1 MKSGLT
7 PRMLNHAAY
16 VTHDV
21 AATADFYTRI
31 LGMELASTIFD
42 DHVPSTGDDFPYFH
56 IFFRMADGST
66 IAFFEVADLPPRA
79 TPSHPAYEVFDHMAL
94 QAKDAEELRRWRDWL
109 AQNGVDVL
117 GPIDHK
123 GMLES
128 IYFHDPN
135 GIRLELTVPH
145 DPQWNRAHRAGLRR
159 SAEVAGHQGARQARG
174 PRPGEGAPRN
184 DSRVEEALRQSSLIL
199 SERMK
204 GSQRRPSSCRNAAN
218 CSGVSAMISRPRPES
233 LPLTSGSRTAR
244 TISALSLVMMSR
256 GVFAGVATPTIGA
269 ISRPG

>member
-79 TPSHPAYEVFDHMAL
+79 KPSHPAYEVFDHMAL
-94 QAKDAEELRRWRDWL
+94 QVKDRAELARWREWL
-109 AQNGVDVL
+109 VQSGVEVL
-117 GPIDHK
+117 GPVDHK
-123 GMLES
+123 GMIES

-135 GIRLELTVPH
+135 GIRLELTIPL
-145 DPQWNRAHRAGLRR
+145 DAEWNRHTKQGYEDLKRWVETKERAKR
-159 SAEVAGHQGARQARG
+159 
-174 PRPGEGAPRN
+174 EGTDPAK
-184 DSRVEEALRQSSLIL
+184 ALL
-199 SERMK
+199 E
-204 GSQRRPSSCRNAAN
+204 
-218 CSGVSAMISRPRPES
+218 MIRES
-233 LPLTSGSRTAR
+233 KKRYLNPA
-244 TISALSLVMMSR
+244 
-256 GVFAGVATPTIGA
+256 
-269 ISRPG
+269 